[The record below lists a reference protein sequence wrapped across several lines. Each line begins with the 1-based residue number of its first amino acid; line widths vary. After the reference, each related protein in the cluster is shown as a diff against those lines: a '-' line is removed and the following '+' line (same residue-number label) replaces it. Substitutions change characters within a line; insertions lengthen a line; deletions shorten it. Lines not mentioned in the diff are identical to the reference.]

1 MLPPM
6 DMGGRYWRA
15 GSLLWLGVWLTA
27 CDSDGGDV
35 SEACASAG
43 DGICDELSGCPLGS
57 DSEDCDAAC
66 AESPW
71 PEDLVAVCAHDV
83 ATTEPT
89 AAADSSLGT
98 GGGGGPVGTW
108 DGTVTVRGADSSDQ
122 VDRHYRVY
130 VPRRNDPERPTP
142 VVFALGGF
150 TVDMYWLAEFTELN
164 RLADRED
171 LIVVY
176 GQPEWRDFTSYW
188 VFGWYVYEQAHQGSW
203 EDNPDIA
210 YLEAV
215 LGEVGALYNVDT
227 SRVYVTGHSRG
238 AALSIIAAHE
248 RPDLFAGYCAQAGF
262 TGANDYEDRIE
273 ELALETPPAGYL
285 VHGEDDPDVSVDES
299 DDLADLF
306 DEMGYERGADYAYRR
321 IENAT
326 HEWQS
331 QYNQHVWDFLDARA
345 LGVER

>member
-1 MLPPM
+1 M
-6 DMGGRYWRA
+6 DMGGRFRRV
-15 GSLLWLGVWLTA
+15 GVLLSMGAWAAA
-27 CDSDGGDV
+27 CTSDGSDYA
-35 SEACASAG
+35 EACATPD
-43 DGICDELSGCPLGS
+43 DGVCDELAGCPLGS
-57 DSEDCDAAC
+57 DSVDCDAVC
-66 AESPW
+66 SESPW
-71 PEDLVAVCAHDV
+71 SDEMVGVCAHDL
-83 ATTEPT
+83 ATSESESAPNP
-89 AAADSSLGT
+89 DLGS
-98 GGGGGPVGTW
+98 GGSGGPVGTW
-108 DGTVTVRGADSSDQ
+108 DGTVTVRGAYSTDQ

-130 VPRRNDPERPTP
+130 IPRRNDPDRPTA

-171 LIVVY
+171 LIVIY

-210 YLEAV
+210 YLETV
-215 LGEVGALYNVDT
+215 LGEVSELYNVDH

-285 VHGEDDPDVSVDES
+285 VHGEDDPDVDVDES
-299 DDLADLF
+299 DDLSELF
-306 DEMGYERGADYAYRR
+306 DEMGYIRGKDYAYRR

-331 QYNQHVWDFLDARA
+331 QYNQHVWDFLDARS
-345 LGVER
+345 LGSER